1 VGGAG
6 IEDLPLLMAATLKL
20 EIITPEE
27 VAYRDDVEMV
37 LIPAELGDMG
47 VYPMHVPLMTRI
59 LPGELIVT
67 KGGEHTHLAIGE
79 GFAEI
84 TQTNVRVLVDMAI
97 EERHIDEASAEA
109 AVERAQKAIREGLLA
124 NQNQEVATAQ
134 IALLKST
141 AQLKVR
147 RRRYLPT
154 QG

>member
-1 VGGAG
+1 
-6 IEDLPLLMAATLKL
+6 MAATLRL

-37 LIPAELGDMG
+37 LVPAELGDMG

-67 KGGEHTHLAIGE
+67 KAGEQTHLAVGE

-84 TQTNVRVLVDMAI
+84 TQTNVRILVDMAI
-97 EERHIDEASAEA
+97 EERHVDEAAAEI
-109 AVERAQKAIREGLLA
+109 AVERAQQAIREGLLS
-124 NQNQEVATAQ
+124 NQEVATAQ
-134 IALLKST
+134 IALMKSL

>member
-1 VGGAG
+1 
-6 IEDLPLLMAATLKL
+6 MAATLKL

-37 LIPAELGDMG
+37 LVPAELGDMG

-67 KGGEHTHLAIGE
+67 KGGEQIHLAIGE

-84 TQTNVRVLVDMAI
+84 TQTNVRILVDMAI
-97 EERHIDEASAEA
+97 EERDIDETAAEA
-109 AVERAQKAIREGLLA
+109 AIERAQQAIREGLLA
-124 NQNQEVATAQ
+124 NQEVATAQ
-134 IALLKST
+134 IALMKSL
-141 AQLKVR
+141 AQVKVR

>member
-1 VGGAG
+1 
-6 IEDLPLLMAATLKL
+6 MAATLRL

-37 LIPAELGDMG
+37 LVPAELGDMG

-67 KGGEHTHLAIGE
+67 KSGEQTHLAVGE

-84 TQTNVRVLVDMAI
+84 TQTNVRILVDMAI
-97 EERHIDEASAEA
+97 EERHVDEAAAEI
-109 AVERAQKAIREGLLA
+109 AVERAQQAIREGVLS
-124 NQNQEVATAQ
+124 NQEVATAQ
-134 IALLKST
+134 IALMKSL

>member
-1 VGGAG
+1 
-6 IEDLPLLMAATLKL
+6 MAATLKL

-37 LIPAELGDMG
+37 LVPAELGDMG

-67 KGGEHTHLAIGE
+67 KGGELTHLAIGE

-84 TQTNVRVLVDMAI
+84 TQTNVRILVDMAI
-97 EERHIDEASAEA
+97 EERHIDETAAEA

-124 NQNQEVATAQ
+124 NQEVATAQ
-134 IALLKST
+134 IALMKSL

>member
-1 VGGAG
+1 
-6 IEDLPLLMAATLKL
+6 MAATLKL

-37 LIPAELGDMG
+37 LVPAELGDMG

-67 KGGEHTHLAIGE
+67 KGGEQIHLAIGE

-84 TQTNVRVLVDMAI
+84 TQTNVRILVDMAI
-97 EERHIDEASAEA
+97 EERHIDETAAEVA
-109 AVERAQKAIREGLLA
+109 IERAQQAIREGQLA
-124 NQNQEVATAQ
+124 NQEVAAAQ
-134 IALLKST
+134 IALMKSL